1 MEMSPGFRT
10 IRFHRSQYIDVYPGA
25 TVQQMT
31 GDDKAVSAVI
41 SLAAQDDNVL
51 TLPAMNGCFCMGN
64 DGMAGIFHEDRRRDG
79 ILAVHGRLVHEPH
92 LGRRI
97 EFLHENLLK
106 VITSITPG
114 QRLPH

>member
-1 MEMSPGFRT
+1 
-10 IRFHRSQYIDVYPGA
+10 
-25 TVQQMT
+25 
-31 GDDKAVSAVI
+31 
-41 SLAAQDDNVL
+41 
-51 TLPAMNGCFCMGN
+51 MGN

-106 VITSITPG
+106 VYYKYNAGSTASPLTRISKWTWGPVEF
-114 QRLPH
+114 PVEPA